1 MAEEAVVVAAAQQFA
16 QQETLEP
23 TLTALRQLM
32 AEEAVVVVQPAE
44 VELLAAEAE
53 AAEPQAVVQSSQE
66 VSLAEA
72 EASQAK

>member
-1 MAEEAVVVAAAQQFA
+1 
-16 QQETLEP
+16 
-23 TLTALRQLM
+23 M

>member
-1 MAEEAVVVAAAQQFA
+1 MAEEAVVVAAQQFA